1 VSDPGSGV
9 SERWAE
15 WRRGVSL
22 DDYER
27 RWEQMEEAGVAA
39 HGEADF
45 VTSLDPRPSSVLD
58 AGCGTGRLAREL
70 ARRGVDVVG
79 IDLDR
84 DMLDHAARNA
94 PDLTW
99 VHGDLAT
106 VDLGRTFDAVVLAG
120 NVMVFCRPED
130 RSRIVANLARHVA
143 PSGVLVAGNT
153 VEARAGGFD
162 ADEFDRDS
170 RAAGLVAEA
179 RFSTWERDAD
189 DHGRYVVSVHRRPP
203 ATEPAG

>member
-1 VSDPGSGV
+1 MSDPGSGV

-15 WRRGVSL
+15 GRRGASL
-22 DDYER
+22 EDYER

-45 VTSLDPRPSSVLD
+45 VTSLVPRPSTVLD

-79 IDLDR
+79 VDLDR
-84 DMLDHAARNA
+84 DMLDHAARKA
-94 PDLTW
+94 RELTW

-106 VDLGRTFDAVVLAG
+106 VDLGRTFDAVVMAG

-130 RSRIVANLARHVA
+130 RPRIVANLARHVGPA
-143 PSGVLVAGNT
+143 GVLVAGNT
-153 VEARAGGFD
+153 VGTTVGGFD
-162 ADEFDRDS
+162 PDEYDRDA

-179 RFSTWERDAD
+179 RFSTWERDPD
-189 DHGRYVVSVHRRPP
+189 DQGRYLVIVHRRP
-203 ATEPAG
+203 EPANPAG